1 MSDRPAMT
9 IARAL
14 AQTSVYYKRSALL
27 AGLVGLA
34 AVSGALWVSQTW
46 SKGGLIAIGL
56 LFAVFC
62 YRSLRASASYVD
74 PAASPVLR
82 AITQTPEQIARVWVE
97 RSGGPCFVIVE
108 TQRGARLPVRIEA
121 HRVEADVPPL
131 LDALAAR
138 FPEAEVSR

>member
-1 MSDRPAMT
+1 MT

-34 AVSGALWVSQTW
+34 AVSGALWVEQTW
-46 SKGGLIAIGL
+46 PKGGLIAVGL
-56 LFAVFC
+56 MFAVFC

-74 PAASPVLR
+74 PTASPVLR
-82 AITQTPEQIARVWVE
+82 AITQAPEQIAKVWVE
-97 RSGGPCFVIVE
+97 RGSGPCFVVLE
-108 TQRGARLPVRIEA
+108 DQRGARLPVRIEA
-121 HRVEADVPPL
+121 HRVDEDVAPL